1 MNSHLLPLFIF
12 YRSNGEKLIKYQ
24 ANSSCVI
31 MSVILMT
38 TLVYK
43 ALILQG
49 EIWCWSLLGL
59 KGLTRSTDMIQLT
72 LTLKV
77 TITQVVETSV
87 SVNNSPIQD
96 YNHLDDYAQPTYEM
110 SVEFKPLT
118 VILLTRTMKKLKKSF
133 WQTIS
138 LLILSFSILSS
149 SFFFSLSVMEW

>member
-12 YRSNGEKLIKYQ
+12 YRSSGEKLIKYQ

>member
-1 MNSHLLPLFIF
+1 
-12 YRSNGEKLIKYQ
+12 
-24 ANSSCVI
+24 
-31 MSVILMT
+31 
-38 TLVYK
+38 
-43 ALILQG
+43 
-49 EIWCWSLLGL
+49 
-59 KGLTRSTDMIQLT
+59 MIQLT

-87 SVNNSPIQD
+87 SVNNSPIQE

-110 SVEFKPLT
+110 SVEFKSLT
-118 VILLTRTMKKLKKSF
+118 VILLTITKKKLKKSF

>member
-1 MNSHLLPLFIF
+1 
-12 YRSNGEKLIKYQ
+12 
-24 ANSSCVI
+24 
-31 MSVILMT
+31 
-38 TLVYK
+38 
-43 ALILQG
+43 
-49 EIWCWSLLGL
+49 
-59 KGLTRSTDMIQLT
+59 MIQLT

-118 VILLTRTMKKLKKSF
+118 VILLTIVMKKSF